1 VTVDAAES
9 LHAAGCEDPGG
20 REKSAA
26 SFELAGRSNGMTGT
40 TGRHRLSKNFFN
52 A

>member
-20 REKSAA
+20 QEKCAG
-26 SFELAGRSNGMTGT
+26 SFGSSERATGMAGT
-40 TGRHRLSKNFFN
+40 TAHHRLSKNFFN